1 MTAADSDPGLNC
13 SSGDCPYRANVIGHL
28 TVRAEPLANSTRV
41 EGIHTFWLPF
51 CDDHAH
57 ELRAGATIID
67 FNSGI

>member
-1 MTAADSDPGLNC
+1 LM
-13 SSGDCPYRANVIGHL
+13 
-28 TVRAEPLANSTRV
+28 VRAKPLANSTRV
-41 EGIHTFWLPF
+41 EDIHTFWLPF